1 MTRTIT
7 ALLPMLWVTLAS
19 IVVLVQLSVRRNHR
33 ATYVLTC
40 LGLVGAL
47 AGIVPA
53 AALVPHQVTT
63 LMVIDAFA
71 LFFSGATIAA
81 GLVVALL
88 AHPYLEACEERKEEF
103 YVVLLL
109 AVLGALVL
117 VSCTHFASFFLGLE
131 LLTVALIIM
140 IGYLRLSNES
150 VEAGLKY
157 LILATAS
164 TAFMLFGLALLYYEF
179 GSMEFSTIGSAL
191 REGTVRDPA
200 VVAIGAALL
209 FVGVG
214 YKLAI
219 VPFHMW
225 TPDIYEGAPAP
236 VTAFVATVPKGAV
249 VAFLFRLFAGAGLN
263 QMSSLVVAVG
273 VLAAAS
279 MFVGNFLALRQENM
293 KRLLAY
299 SSISHMGYLLV
310 AVVAGGRMA
319 MGAVGYYVIA
329 YYITMLAAV
338 GIISLLS
345 RGQPELMEIED
356 YRGLF
361 WHRPGVATV
370 LAGTMLSLAGIPLTA
385 GFIGKFLVLT
395 AGVGSALWTLVILLV
410 VNSAIGLYYYLR
422 VTVTLFSRREIEEPI
437 VGRSLTFTGGAVLA
451 VLGILMLF
459 LGVYPA
465 PLLWVLRSMGM
476 TMQ

>member
-1 MTRTIT
+1 MTTTLT

-19 IVVLVQLSVRRNHR
+19 IVVLLQLSIRRNHL
-33 ATYVLTC
+33 AAVVLTC
-40 LGLVGAL
+40 IGLLGAL
-47 AGIVPA
+47 AGIIPA
-53 AALVPHQVTT
+53 AMVVPHQVTS
-63 LMVIDAFA
+63 LLVVDAFA

-88 AHPYLEACEERKEEF
+88 ARPYLEACDEHREEF

-117 VSCTHFASFFLGLE
+117 VSGTHFTSFFLGLE
-131 LLTVALIIM
+131 LLTVSLVIM
-140 IGYLRLSNES
+140 IGYLRSSNQS

-164 TAFMLFGLALLYYEF
+164 SAFMLFGLALLYYEF
-179 GSMEFSTIGSAL
+179 GSMEFNAIGSVL
-191 REGTVRDPA
+191 RDGTVRDPA
-200 VVAIGAALL
+200 LVVTGGALL

-214 YKLAI
+214 YKLAV

-225 TPDIYEGAPAP
+225 TPDVYEGAPAP
-236 VTAFVATVPKGAV
+236 VTAFVATVPKGAMI
-249 VAFLFRLFAGAGLN
+249 AFLFRLFQEAGYN
-263 QMSSLVVAVG
+263 HMTPLVAAVS
-273 VLAAAS
+273 VLAVAS
-279 MFVGNFLALRQENM
+279 MFIGNFLALRQDNI

-310 AVVAGGRMA
+310 AVVAGGTMA
-319 MGAVGYYVIA
+319 MGAVGYYVVA
-329 YYITMLAAV
+329 YYITLLAAV
-338 GIISLLS
+338 GIISVLS
-345 RGQPELMEIED
+345 GGQPELMDLED

-361 WHRPGVATV
+361 WRRPGIATV
-370 LAGTMLSLAGIPLTA
+370 LAGAMLSLAGIPLTA

-395 AGVGSALWTLVILLV
+395 AGVGSALWALVILLV

-422 VTVTLFSRREIEEPI
+422 VTVILFSRRDTEDA
-437 VGRSLTFTGGAVLA
+437 VGGASVTFAGGAVIAL
-451 VLGILMLF
+451 LGLLMLF
-459 LGVYPA
+459 LGVYPT
-465 PLLWVLRSMGM
+465 PLLWILRLVGM